1 MSQQHQQVEVAAR
14 IRRIM
19 SEAGLSQAEFARSIG
34 IDPSNLS
41 KSLTGRNPIT
51 DTLVNRI
58 AVETGVSK
66 RWLCTGD
73 GAMSPEPKMPAGSPV
88 YDIDITAGA
97 VELSRVFAHEEIVGF
112 INLPEVPAGCPIVRV
127 SGDSMMPV
135 IHNRSLLAI
144 RRIESLSTI
153 YWGQIYVVVLDDYR
167 MVKYLR
173 RSADPSK
180 VVLHSANPAY
190 DDMEVDRSE
199 IRALFL
205 VETVINFDRRC

>member
-1 MSQQHQQVEVAAR
+1 MPQHNNEDIASR
-14 IRRIM
+14 IREIM
-19 SEAGLSQAEFARSIG
+19 ARDDLSQAEFARIIG

-41 KSLTGRNPIT
+41 KSLSGRNPIT

-66 RWLCTGD
+66 RWLITGE
-73 GAMSPEPKMPAGSPV
+73 GVMTAPRNMPVGSPV

-97 VELSRVFAHEEIVGF
+97 VELSRAFTRDEIIGF
-112 INLPEVPAGCPIVRV
+112 INLPEVPAGCPVVRV

-173 RSADPSK
+173 KASDPSK
-180 VVLHSANPAY
+180 VILHSANSAY
-190 DDMEVDRSE
+190 DDMEIDRSE
-199 IRALFL
+199 IRGLFL
-205 VETVINFDRRC
+205 VETIINFDRRC